1 MDKFWHN
8 TLNYY
13 VSASKKKKPVM
24 KANRQTTK
32 AKISWL
38 AETLEMN
45 YYRRKTKMHIHC
57 ISHLIIIIRLYKLTL
72 SSPSVINT

>member
-13 VSASKKKKPVM
+13 VSALEKKKKTVM

-32 AKISWL
+32 AKIS
-38 AETLEMN
+38 
-45 YYRRKTKMHIHC
+45 
-57 ISHLIIIIRLYKLTL
+57 
-72 SSPSVINT
+72 

>member
-13 VSASKKKKPVM
+13 VSASKKKKTVM

-32 AKISWL
+32 AKISSL
-38 AETLEMN
+38 GETSEMN
-45 YYRRKTKMHIHC
+45 YCKKKNKDAHILYFSFYYNNKT
-57 ISHLIIIIRLYKLTL
+57 T
-72 SSPSVINT
+72 